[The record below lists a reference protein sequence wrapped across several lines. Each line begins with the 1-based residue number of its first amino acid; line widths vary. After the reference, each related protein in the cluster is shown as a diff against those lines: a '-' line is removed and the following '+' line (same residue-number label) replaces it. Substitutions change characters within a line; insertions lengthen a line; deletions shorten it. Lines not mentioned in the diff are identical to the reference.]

1 MDQEDLKCLQ
11 GHFVLHEVALSVH
24 WFVYVEARGRRLG
37 EFPART
43 IRRVCGAAI
52 SGTWRWS
59 NVTSS
64 LISVD
69 ITCITHGLSVCAAE
83 EECKSKGPISVQADE
98 EILPCRDLPLLPNSN
113 AEGVSNQMIASAIIS
128 QPKS

>member
-43 IRRVCGAAI
+43 IRRVCGSCNI
-52 SGTWRWS
+52 RDMEM
-59 NVTSS
+59 V
-64 LISVD
+64 
-69 ITCITHGLSVCAAE
+69 
-83 EECKSKGPISVQADE
+83 ECN
-98 EILPCRDLPLLPNSN
+98 ILFN
-113 AEGVSNQMIASAIIS
+113 
-128 QPKS
+128 